1 MRGLWVAAAV
11 ALAVSGCQSRSE
23 RVSNSDDTY
32 CRSIGAPPG
41 SPDYS
46 QCRLQLR
53 AEQDRR
59 EAHFRANPPF
69 RTDNPVT
76 WPAQQQQQQRPVA
89 CTTSPNLG
97 NLQTTCN

>member
-1 MRGLWVAAAV
+1 MRGLWVAGAV
-11 ALAVSGCQSRSE
+11 ALAVAGCQSRAE
-23 RVSNSDDTY
+23 TAVNSDDAY

-41 SPDYS
+41 SPAYP

-53 AEQDRR
+53 AEQDRK

-69 RTDNPVT
+69 QTNNIVT
-76 WPAQQQQQQRPVA
+76 WPAPQQQRTTT